1 MKYIN
6 SKKKLIGIIT
16 LAIFIIAVAGF
27 TYYVSDY
34 YHADSTAINALTSTE
49 SYTVMDTADSITF
62 TPTVNTSNAV
72 TVNPTGSSSTLLSV
86 NPTINESSTGI
97 IIYPGA
103 KVQAESYSVLASKL
117 ATNGYTTVIV
127 KMPFNLAFF
136 GANKA
141 DDIIANHTEISTW
154 VIAGHSLGGV
164 FASDYAVN
172 HQDKIKGVIY
182 LGAYPS
188 ANASN
193 ASFKALSI
201 RGSLDNL
208 TTSQDISDN
217 LNKFP
222 ANSTFITING
232 GNHYNVGNYGVQAG
246 DNNSTITREE
256 QQNQTVSYI
265 VEFLKNL

>member
-6 SKKKLIGIIT
+6 SKKKLIGIIA

-34 YHADSTAINALTSTE
+34 YHADNTALAALTSTE
-49 SYTVMDTADSITF
+49 SYTVANTADFITF
-62 TPTVNTSNAV
+62 TPTGNKST
-72 TVNPTGSSSTLLSV
+72 TGV
-86 NPTINESSTGI
+86 IF
-97 IIYPGA
+97 YPGA

-117 ATNGYTTVIV
+117 ATNGYTTIIV

-136 GANKA
+136 GVNKA
-141 DDIIANHTEISTW
+141 DAVIANHSEISTW

-182 LGAYPS
+182 LAAYPS

-222 ANSTFITING
+222 ANTTFITITG
-232 GNHYNVGNYGVQAG
+232 GNHYNVGNYGAQAG

-256 QQNQTVSYI
+256 QQDQTVNYI
-265 VEFLKNL
+265 LEFLNNL